1 MCQRYSSIA
10 VCQMCDSPVIALQH
24 DAFVGSPAP
33 PSPERFNGKGISDSD
48 DSNMSNTSTSTTGS
62 VDGKIEMTVGQKRVF
77 RNLTGIGTLTFHMSK
92 ELPRRS
98 SARAVLLTKFRP
110 SLTFTFSDPSSAF
123 VELEPVIAPAK
134 RAKKAAAA
142 LKGPKGEDLC
152 PIKTQILCAACHS
165 APVQSDSPLCQ
176 QGDCKREPE
185 HAYYSVTFED
195 RRGEEQRKDSWLGL
209 ANVLADLR
217 ADRWASILRE
227 HKGCQLNK
235 DLRVGL
241 TNADL
246 ATLITPNQFATM
258 VIKGDYKGGAP
269 IEIFCKQS
277 YRRGVRIARVATVEK
292 TLKILRT
299 LNVGLLHDS
308 ISLEL
313 GELVM
318 DPDVE
323 WYRVPRF
330 HVQQCIAGVEGATTV
345 ASTY

>member
-77 RNLTGIGTLTFHMSK
+77 RNLTGIGTLTFHMK
-92 ELPRRS
+92 TDLPTRS
-98 SARAVLLTKFRP
+98 SAAPVLLTKFRP
-110 SLTFTFSDPSSAF
+110 SLSFSFSDPSSTF

-134 RAKKAAAA
+134 KIKRAAAV
-142 LKGPKGEDLC
+142 LRGPKGEDLC

-165 APVQSDSPLCQ
+165 APVQPNSPLCQ

-217 ADRWASILRE
+217 ADRWASIIKQ
-227 HKGCQLNK
+227 HKQSNLAK
-235 DLRVGL
+235 ELRVGL

-246 ATLITPNQFATM
+246 PTLIMPAWFVNM
-258 VIKGDYKGGAP
+258 VKRGEYKGDGP
-269 IEIFCKQS
+269 IEISRKS
-277 YRRGVRIARVATVEK
+277 PYRSTVHIARVATVEK
-292 TLKILRT
+292 TLEILRI
-299 LNVGLLHDS
+299 LNVGLLSDA
-308 ISLEL
+308 ISLDL